1 MKHTMPDAIDVVT
14 LRQTIGEIL
23 DQVYYQGRRLTV
35 TKNGRPVAALV
46 PLDQVREVR
55 AVSTQTLTPRTKRQP

>member
-1 MKHTMPDAIDVVT
+1 MKHTLSDAIDVVT
-14 LRQTIGEIL
+14 LRQTLGELL

-46 PLDQVREVR
+46 PLDQVREVQ
-55 AVSTQTLTPRTKRQP
+55 AVSTQTLRKKERAQ